1 VPVTE
6 SAPMTPAVRNRPRW
20 TVIVVGMSFAAG
32 AAAVFLL
39 IVGTAGGQR
48 LDRQVFQAAK
58 SAQDGIPV
66 PDVLRLDIMTNPLM
80 WISVAAAILL
90 TGNVVRQP
98 LFTAATLAVPV
109 MCIVAARTLRLEVL
123 ERPQLD
129 QDVPWPTANTF
140 PSGHVAGAMGIALS
154 LLLVAPS
161 WMRLVGVVPCAAWVA
176 LVSRDIMGEG
186 WHRLSD
192 VAGSVLLA
200 AAIVSLFAAV
210 FVVGGRRIRG
220 FTLVSTLVGGP
231 LATTV
236 IVLALDSR
244 PYGVLTGVLATTV
257 AVPMTVFVCAI
268 SQTPN
273 CSRDRKHRTSRFR
286 VFHAHCLELSAR
298 ATTHVR
304 SMITTIRSPNRKKC
318 GNEVHIECRRNDTEQ

>member
-1 VPVTE
+1 MTD
-6 SAPMTPAVRNRPRW
+6 SATMTPAVRNGTRW

-32 AAAVFLL
+32 AVAVFLL
-39 IVGTAGGQR
+39 IVGTAGGQQ
-48 LDRQVFQAAK
+48 LDREVFQAAK
-58 SAQDGIPV
+58 SAQTGISV

-90 TGNVVRQP
+90 TGSMIRRP
-98 LFTAATLAVPV
+98 LAAVTTLAVPIV
-109 MCIVAARTLRLEVL
+109 CIVTARTLRLDVL

-154 LLLVAPS
+154 LLLIAPS

-200 AAIVSLFAAV
+200 AAIVSLFAAA
-210 FVVGGRRIRG
+210 FPVGGRRIRG
-220 FTLVSTLVGGP
+220 FMLVAMLVGGP
-231 LATTV
+231 IATTV
-236 IVLALDSR
+236 IVLALDPR
-244 PYGVLTGVLATTV
+244 PYGVLTGVLAATV

-268 SQTPN
+268 SQSPTAP
-273 CSRDRKHRTSRFR
+273 RPGERRTGRFR
-286 VFHAHCLELSAR
+286 GFHGHCLELSAR

-304 SMITTIRSPNRKKC
+304 SMIATIGSATPKMC
-318 GNEVHIECRRNDTEQ
+318 GNEVDIECRGNDSEQ

>member
-1 VPVTE
+1 MPVTE

-176 LVSRDIMGEG
+176 LVSRDIMGEDG
-186 WHRLSD
+186 TAS
-192 VAGSVLLA
+192 A
-200 AAIVSLFAAV
+200 
-210 FVVGGRRIRG
+210 
-220 FTLVSTLVGGP
+220 
-231 LATTV
+231 
-236 IVLALDSR
+236 
-244 PYGVLTGVLATTV
+244 
-257 AVPMTVFVCAI
+257 M
-268 SQTPN
+268 
-273 CSRDRKHRTSRFR
+273 SRDPYCSQPQS
-286 VFHAHCLELSAR
+286 SA
-298 ATTHVR
+298 
-304 SMITTIRSPNRKKC
+304 SSQPSS
-318 GNEVHIECRRNDTEQ
+318 